1 MDEQTVLD
9 ILEALTSLQDDEC
22 VPRNVKCRLQNAL
35 SALKCQER
43 AISIRVDESI
53 QELDEIAEDS
63 NIPVY
68 TRTQI
73 WDIVAK
79 LECIK

>member
-1 MDEQTVLD
+1 MSDERILEV
-9 ILEALTSLQDDEC
+9 LEALSELQEDDS
-22 VPRNVKCRLQNAL
+22 VPKNVRTRLVNACT
-35 SALKCQER
+35 ALKCQER

-53 QELDEIAEDS
+53 QELDEITDDT

-73 WDIVAK
+73 WDIVSK